1 MSVTLT
7 PNVTAE
13 RQPLDSDDEI
23 RMSATKRSVGFETV
37 RTPLGLREAGLT
49 PVTDGRP
56 PVIDGLTPGS
66 RGRGS
71 WLRSSERSSVRVGDA
86 LSADRVV
93 TSGDRSTTV
102 SSTHHV
108 SSSNTDLNMRD
119 RLLLDMAA
127 ELAEIRCAL
136 DCRTPSSGG
145 RSLPVIPVEGATAAS
160 VGLGAQAASG
170 PASARPVEP
179 VAEPVVPVAG
189 AMEASVGL
197 AAQVAGSPR
206 QLD

>member
-1 MSVTLT
+1 MGKSVTLA
-7 PNVTAE
+7 PNVTVE
-13 RQPLDSDDEI
+13 RQPLDSDEEI
-23 RMSATKRSVGFETV
+23 RMIATKRSVGFETV

-108 SSSNTDLNMRD
+108 SSSDSDSNMRD

-127 ELAEIRCAL
+127 ELAAIRRAL
-136 DCRTPSSGG
+136 DCRPPS
-145 RSLPVIPVEGATAAS
+145 
-160 VGLGAQAASG
+160 
-170 PASARPVEP
+170 
-179 VAEPVVPVAG
+179 
-189 AMEASVGL
+189 
-197 AAQVAGSPR
+197 
-206 QLD
+206 